1 MKIKMQ
7 TVLAAVSVLAL
18 AGCASQSEKE
28 KQISAQR
35 EQAIKI
41 KLAQDELYQAGAI
54 NRTRYKFPTIINAN
68 SQYVRVSWQGD
79 AYELLEQLAKQ
90 RGLQFTS
97 QGIKLPL
104 PLNIDVGGSKVTF
117 EQLLT
122 LIRQQTQYRATINQK
137 PGELQLL
144 YLTPSKK
151 GSFLRGT
158 RP

>member
-1 MKIKMQ
+1 MPLKAKRK
-7 TVLAAVSVLAL
+7 TNLCTAA
-18 AGCASQSEKE
+18 GRSEL
-28 KQISAQR
+28 R

-97 QGIKLPL
+97 QGSSYRFHSISMLVVRRL
-104 PLNIDVGGSKVTF
+104 RLNSC
-117 EQLLT
+117 
-122 LIRQQTQYRATINQK
+122 
-137 PGELQLL
+137 
-144 YLTPSKK
+144 
-151 GSFLRGT
+151 
-158 RP
+158 